1 MRDFDGFWE
10 TTALRTRGLR
20 EAGLRGRMG
29 FWENGFRVKG
39 CFRGLEKDDDEV
51 WKGSCVAAIEKRR
64 GRRVSVFVRLS
75 IASN

>member
-51 WKGSCVAAIEKRR
+51 W
-64 GRRVSVFVRLS
+64 
-75 IASN
+75 